1 MADFQS
7 GFEESTQAIE
17 GIVNTQLTKVPQ
29 WSNIPGGLAKTSSSS
44 IAGYIWGYNYE
55 NNLFRSPL
63 PSTGN
68 WQEVAFDGKILDL
81 ITDTTN
87 VYVLSDKGLSISP
100 ANGIQFLTI
109 PIPNFSPVEV
119 FSTHTFIWVQDAS
132 GNKLRCAK
140 PCNAGVWQAA
150 DDTKIKI
157 TSSSD
162 SALYGIDASGISM
175 RTDETLQTG
184 WSAIKGL
191 EKTPVSKI
199 IGQMDTTALYGIDQA
214 SKPFRCVGQD
224 CSEPVQVDTA
234 GYVPANLSPD
244 PISRDIWMTTTTNA
258 PLGNIFN
265 KVDSPDYTT
274 IMNKIA
280 PLDKQRQEIIGEVEN
295 DYNVQ
300 TRFMVVEKQ
309 ITDFIDFFKAKFK
322 LSNETTKQN
331 KNSAGKLEDDIRES
345 QIKLDQINSTE
356 PFLQIIIVT
365 LIIVLLLYLFLSSI
379 LGTLI
384 HMVAIII
391 LLGGLYYAMNNNGQ
405 STIFSAST

>member
-29 WSNIPGGLAKTSSSS
+29 WANIPGGLSKTSSSS
-44 IAGYIWGYNYE
+44 IAGFVWGYNDE
-55 NNLFRSPL
+55 NTLWRCAVPC
-63 PSTGN
+63 TGN
-68 WQEVAFDGKILDL
+68 WQEIAFNGKILDL
-81 ITDTTN
+81 TTDTTN
-87 VYVLSDKGLSISP
+87 VYVLSDQGLSISP

-140 PCNAGVWQAA
+140 PCSAGVWQASGDA
-150 DDTKIKI
+150 TVKI
-157 TSSSD
+157 TSTSD
-162 SALYGIDASGISM
+162 SALYGIDAGGISM
-175 RTDETLQTG
+175 RTDETMQTG
-184 WSAIKGL
+184 WTPIKGL

-224 CSEPVQVDTA
+224 CSEASQVDTA
-234 GYVPANLSPD
+234 GYIPQSLSAD
-244 PISRDIWMTTTTNA
+244 PISKDIWMTTTTYA

-265 KVDSPDYTT
+265 RVDSPDYST

-280 PLDKQRQEIIGEVEN
+280 PLDKERQEIIGEVEN
-295 DYNVQ
+295 EYNVQ

-309 ITDFIDFFKAKFK
+309 ITDFIDYFKTKFK
-322 LSNETTKQN
+322 LSNQTTKQN
-331 KNSAGKLEDDIRES
+331 KDSVGKLEDDIRAS
-345 QIKLDQINSTE
+345 QIKLDTINSTQ
-356 PFLQIIIVT
+356 PFLQTILVT
-365 LIIVLLLYLFLSSI
+365 LFIVVIMYVFLASI
-379 LGTLI
+379 LGSLI
-384 HMVAIII
+384 HMIAIVV

-405 STIFSAST
+405 SAIFSSS